1 MQVQALS
8 GAPSKKDGLLLP
20 ERMCGDRFCFS
31 AKVKM
36 MDQKFKPYRT
46 GIMTV
51 KGSMSALVE
60 MAIKEGTTFITS
72 ADATVGK
79 R

>member
-1 MQVQALS
+1 
-8 GAPSKKDGLLLP
+8 
-20 ERMCGDRFCFS
+20 
-31 AKVKM
+31 
-36 MDQKFKPYRT
+36 MDQELKPYRT